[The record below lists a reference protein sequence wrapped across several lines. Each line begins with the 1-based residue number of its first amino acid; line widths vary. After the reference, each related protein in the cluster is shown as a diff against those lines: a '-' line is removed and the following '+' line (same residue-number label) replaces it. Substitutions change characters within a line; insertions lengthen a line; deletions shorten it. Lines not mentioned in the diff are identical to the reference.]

1 METLLTLKQVQEILR
16 VDRTTIHRMLKDG
29 RLNGVKVGGQWRFS
43 QQEIELLTRG
53 ATRSE
58 ADAEV
63 GWGSE
68 VLPIFCIQRMQDVFA
83 ELAGVGAV
91 VTDLGGTPLTRMS
104 NCSAFC
110 ALMQASPSGRAACQ
124 NSWRE
129 LGLAQGGAAQF
140 HACHAG
146 LQYARAVI
154 TVEGH
159 PAATLVSGQFH
170 LESSELGAF
179 DAAVGRLAEAH
190 QIPLEALRSA
200 AETLPVLSE
209 KYEAQ
214 IGAWLDKVA
223 KTFSDVTNE
232 RAQLLGRLRQIA
244 EITLDVEGG
253 TLSKLA
259 R

>member
-43 QQEIELLTRG
+43 KQEIEALTQG
-53 ATRSE
+53 ATRAE
-58 ADAEV
+58 AEEGG

-83 ELAGVGAV
+83 ELAGVGAI
-91 VTDLGGTPLTRMS
+91 VTDLNGTPLTRMS
-104 NCSAFC
+104 NCGTFC

-154 TVEGH
+154 KVDGH

-170 LESSELGAF
+170 LESPQEGGF
-179 DAAVGRLAEAH
+179 AAKIEHLAEVH
-190 QIPLEALRSA
+190 QIPLEALRHA
-200 AETLPVLSE
+200 ADDLPVLSE
-209 KYEAQ
+209 KYQLQ
-214 IGAWLDKVA
+214 IGTWLDKVA